1 MEENNTNIQEEQ
13 NVEVEGKESKQEKQ
27 DIQIDY
33 EKLSN
38 MITKGQ
44 EVKENGILKSFF
56 ESQGLKEDE
65 IKDAIA
71 EYKSNK
77 QKKAAESQ
85 NNYNELNDKYN
96 KMVETLK
103 TERMNTAL
111 KDIGYELGLDA
122 KGIKAVAKL
131 SDINKDEVFNE
142 DGTIDINKIKES
154 IAATLEEYP
163 NFKQTKEK
171 PQFVK
176 TETPDSNIEIDEQE
190 RLRKL
195 FGLK

>member
-142 DGTIDINKIKES
+142 DGTIDMNKIKES

>member
-13 NVEVEGKESKQEKQ
+13 NVEVEGKEAKQEKQ
-27 DIQIDY
+27 DVQIDY

-131 SDINKDEVFNE
+131 PDINKEEVFNE
-142 DGTIDINKIKES
+142 DGTIDVNKIKES

>member
-1 MEENNTNIQEEQ
+1 MEDNNTNIQEEQ
-13 NVEVEGKESKQEKQ
+13 NVEVEGKEAKKEKQ

-142 DGTIDINKIKES
+142 DGTIDVNKIKES

>member
-13 NVEVEGKESKQEKQ
+13 NVEVEGKETKQEKQ

-103 TERMNTAL
+103 TERMNAAL

-142 DGTIDINKIKES
+142 DGTIDVNKIKES

>member
-103 TERMNTAL
+103 TERMNAAL

>member
-1 MEENNTNIQEEQ
+1 MEENNTNIQEEH

-131 SDINKDEVFNE
+131 SDINKYEVFNE
-142 DGTIDINKIKES
+142 DGTIDVNKIKES